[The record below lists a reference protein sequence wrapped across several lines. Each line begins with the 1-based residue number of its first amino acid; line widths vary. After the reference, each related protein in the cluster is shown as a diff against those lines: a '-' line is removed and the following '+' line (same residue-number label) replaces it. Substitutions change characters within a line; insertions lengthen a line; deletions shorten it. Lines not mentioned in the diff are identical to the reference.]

1 MLIKMARNKIGMTEV
16 ATVEPSVNSHIENPY
31 GLRITLNKPE
41 LEKLGLSVEMFTI
54 GDKLSLGATV
64 EVIRVF
70 SEAGQTGES
79 EANVE
84 FQLIEIDNESFLP
97 VETSPIQEKIGM
109 ANQMRM
115 AGPDVLYGRR
125 NMRRIGGF

>member
-1 MLIKMARNKIGMTEV
+1 MLIKMARNRDKEREV
-16 ATVEPSVNSHIENPY
+16 DTVASNNVENPY

-54 GDKLSLGATV
+54 GDKLSLGAAV
-64 EVIRVF
+64 EVIRVS
-70 SEAGQTGES
+70 SEAGQAGES

-109 ANQMRM
+109 ANKMRQS
-115 AGPDVLYGRR
+115 GPEY
-125 NMRRIGGF
+125 